1 MRPCYGKAGGKGAG
15 FARPAPYGAPAM
27 AATQSSGDPD
37 EGRMIYVGGMPQ
49 NAEWQELKDH
59 MKQAGNVE
67 FVQVLTN
74 EFGQSRGEGFVRFAT
89 VEEAEYAIQELN
101 GTQMAGMSGNRVL
114 QIDLWTGEKPK
125 TNKGRAMPDGQAAM
139 GGCGKGGCGKGGC
152 GGGFG

>member
-1 MRPCYGKAGGKGAG
+1 MQRQAG
-15 FARPAPYGAPAM
+15 
-27 AATQSSGDPD
+27 TDPD

-74 EFGQSRGEGFVRFAT
+74 EFGQSRGVGFVRYAT
-89 VEEAEYAIQELN
+89 AEEADYAVQELN
-101 GTQMAGMSGNRVL
+101 GTQMNGMSGNKVL

-125 TNKGRAMPDGQAAM
+125 TNKGRAIPDGQAA
-139 GGCGKGGCGKGGC
+139 GGGKGGCGKGGC
-152 GGGFG
+152 GGGGGFGGGYGG